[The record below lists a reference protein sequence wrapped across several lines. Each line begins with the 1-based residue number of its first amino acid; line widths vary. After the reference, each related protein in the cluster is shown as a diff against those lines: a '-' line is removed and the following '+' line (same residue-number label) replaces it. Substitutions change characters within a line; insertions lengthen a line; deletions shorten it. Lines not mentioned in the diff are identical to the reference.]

1 MNIYIAYLISALS
14 ALCLAMAI
22 VLISRKA
29 LGQLLVELCGNDAR
43 ARYWTLF
50 CGLFLVLCTLYGVLA
65 ELPAGD
71 ARSSAGFPGLLAGLL
86 GFRAGVLALLLAFMG
101 TALVLVVG
109 IHRFEAR
116 K

>member
-1 MNIYIAYLISALS
+1 MTIYLAYLISALA
-14 ALCLAMAI
+14 ALCLATTI
-22 VLISRKA
+22 VAISRKA
-29 LGQLLVELCGNDAR
+29 LNQLLVELCGNDAR

-71 ARSSAGFPGLLAGLL
+71 SRSGLFAGLL
-86 GFRAGVLALLLAFMG
+86 GFRAGVLALLLAFMS

-109 IHRFEAR
+109 IHRYEAR